1 MPAVYDVMA
10 AAVTVAAAERA
21 PTRLSEFLV
30 SLPGSWEMQLFYGL
44 MLSGTFG
51 MLAHYVLKW
60 ARDEIKGN
68 LFCYWVAN
76 SKKTL
81 LSLLTFTGIAAT
93 AVMNN
98 AFVGEYGG
106 FVGWKMV
113 LWMGWTNGLVIDVIV
128 NRTDRARWTLIERME
143 KKRKVDDRPA

>member
-1 MPAVYDVMA
+1 MLDA
-10 AAVTVAAAERA
+10 VAATLAEHT
-21 PTRLSEFLV
+21 PTPLADFLA

-44 MLSGTFG
+44 MLSGTCG

-68 LFCYWVAN
+68 LFCYWIAN
-76 SKKTL
+76 GKKTI
-81 LSLLTFTGIAAT
+81 LSFLTFTGIAAT

-98 AFVGEYGG
+98 AFVSDLGG

-113 LWMGWTNGLVIDVIV
+113 FWLGWSNGLIIDVIV
-128 NRTDRARWTLIERME
+128 NRTERARWSPHERIA
-143 KKRKVDDRPA
+143 KKGKAHDAPDANLR